1 MTPSKVIPFP
11 NPETKIPSASDSVA
25 LSNVEFDDDI
35 LIQADQTT
43 EPIKNLADIQ
53 RIYDYFIQ
61 EQKNYRNAA
70 LFVVGISI
78 GLRISDLVCMRWK
91 DFYHDDW
98 TPRRDCQVVERK
110 TAKTKGRQRNSLN
123 MNKFWAENRGRP
135 REECLKI
142 LDDILDE
149 SQYVFQENEKVKAKP
164 RKFRASPVVY
174 STLDLYLRSLTEENK
189 TPSVGDYIFPGGQEG
204 HMGRQ
209 GAWKIIDKATKKLHL
224 EIRVGTHGLRKTF
237 GYQMMEAN
245 GRSSKALMTLQQLF
259 CHSSPEITLRY
270 IGITREDINHAYE
283 DVGKALAEVILYPEI
298 IHETA

>member
-25 LSNVEFDDDI
+25 LSNAEFDDDI

-53 RIYDYFIQ
+53 RIYDYFLQ

-70 LFVVGISI
+70 LFVVGISV

-189 TPSVGDYIFPGGQEG
+189 TPSVGDYIFLGGQEG

-245 GRSSKALMTLQQLF
+245 GRSSKALLTLQQLF

>member
-11 NPETKIPSASDSVA
+11 GQETKIPSASGSVA
-25 LSNVEFDDDI
+25 LSNAEFDDDI

-53 RIYDYFIQ
+53 RIYDYFLQ

-70 LFVVGISI
+70 LFVVGISV

-189 TPSVGDYIFPGGQEG
+189 TPSIGDYIFPGGQEG

>member
-1 MTPSKVIPFP
+1 MIPSKIIPFP
-11 NPETKIPSASDSVA
+11 NPETKIPSAPDSVA

-35 LIQADQTT
+35 LVQADQTT

-91 DFYHDDW
+91 DFYYDDW

-189 TPSVGDYIFPGGQEG
+189 TPSIGDYIFTGGQEG

-245 GRSSKALMTLQQLF
+245 GRSSKALLTLQQLF

>member
-11 NPETKIPSASDSVA
+11 NPETKIPAASGSVA
-25 LSNVEFDDDI
+25 LSNAEFDDDI

-53 RIYDYFIQ
+53 RIYDYFLQ

-110 TAKTKGRQRNSLN
+110 TAKT
-123 MNKFWAENRGRP
+123 RGRK
-135 REECLKI
+135 RNTINMDTFLKQFANCSEEEQLKA
-142 LDDILDE
+142 LCQLRDNCE
-149 SQYVFQENEKVKAKP
+149 AVYKENQQVKAKP

>member
-11 NPETKIPSASDSVA
+11 GQETKIPSASGSVA
-25 LSNVEFDDDI
+25 LSNAEFDDDI

-53 RIYDYFIQ
+53 RIYDYFLQ

-189 TPSVGDYIFPGGQEG
+189 TPFIGDYIFPGGQEG

-209 GAWKIIDKATKKLHL
+209 AAWKIIDKATKKLRL

-283 DVGKALAEVILYPEI
+283 DVGRALAEVILYPEI

>member
-11 NPETKIPSASDSVA
+11 GAEMKNLPAPESTAISEMD
-25 LSNVEFDDDI
+25 FDDDDI
-35 LIQADQTT
+35 EVQRDQTQ

-53 RIYDYFIQ
+53 LIYDTFIQ
-61 EQKNYRNAA
+61 KEQYRNAA

-78 GLRISDLVCMRWK
+78 GLRVGDLVRVKWK
-91 DFYHDDW
+91 DFYLPDW
-98 TPRRDCQVVERK
+98 TPRRDCQIVERK

-123 MNKFWAENRGRP
+123 LNKFWAENKGRP
-135 REECLKI
+135 REECLQ
-142 LDDILDE
+142 LLGDILDE

-174 STLDLYLRSLTEENK
+174 STLDLYLRYLTAKREA
-189 TPSVGDYIFPGGQEG
+189 PSVEDYVFPGGQDG

-209 GAWKIIDKATKKLHL
+209 AVWKLFKKTSERLHL
-224 EIRVGTHGLRKTF
+224 GLKIGCHGLRKTF
-237 GYQMMEAN
+237 GYQMMECN

-283 DVGKALAEVILYPEI
+283 DVGKALAEVILYPDI

>member
-1 MTPSKVIPFP
+1 MTPSKVIPCP
-11 NPETKIPSASDSVA
+11 GQETKLPSASGSVA
-25 LSNVEFDDDI
+25 LSNAEFDDDI

-53 RIYDYFIQ
+53 RIYDYFLQ

-70 LFVVGISI
+70 LFVVGISV

-189 TPSVGDYIFPGGQEG
+189 TPSIGDYIFPGGQEG